1 MVVTRSL
8 LGSRVLIAVLMFALG
23 TGGDGE
29 EDILLAEL
37 ARAAAD
43 QLEARIREVA
53 ANVTHARVL
62 QAALDGEVYGA
73 QARSYSVNAS
83 LLRRQS
89 QLAEEGL
96 VAAAAPSLLSLRDEA
111 AQAHKAEM
119 YPPAQQQEPASQSG
133 PGADD
138 PGEAMRAQGVDADRL
153 REAGVLREAALDAD
167 VKALDPAAA
176 APAGSVWSPMLKG
189 ATVSMASS
197 VVTMPQYCLRVGIPD
212 FGSAFSDESHRGDVA
227 HGVLGGLAPRAD
239 QGQYPCLTR
248 RKKMDG
254 VGWIL
259 GGGPEQQSLDSALP
273 IRCLTRQNARVL
285 TCGSAEELVD
295 AVRFLNASATLDGT
309 LRASLKAPPSVG
321 LLWQRIAFARMGVER
336 SFPAM
341 VWTEGSKD
349 AYERYDP
356 RLQPW
361 FWAAASAPR
370 ALVVVLDTGAAME
383 EFDRRD
389 IALRLVSAVLRSVG
403 PGDLV
408 AFVAARDGAPRVF
421 GCGIGAVQC
430 GVPHETSH
438 GLRLCASKNQTLEW
452 MLAGA
457 TDSFR
462 ESSYG
467 ICNLGH
473 GVSLALELI
482 RAEIGTWEQAQA
494 KHPRPEVLVVSSA
507 HGWAPLDKVRKTAE
521 DLGVAVH
528 AVSVGAHGSSY
539 ERGWLTRLACGA
551 AGNDGALSHVPY
563 RYIWQQVAGGWY
575 RLAARKYATNERL
588 VAVSALGLS
597 PQRGMPVVTLSAPFY
612 ELAPSSGQ
620 EAEAGTAL
628 AQRVAGV
635 VAMDIAPGPVLQR
648 LAQKLVEDLEA
659 QLRAA
664 QDVVSGS
671 LDVVWWSRTHQEP
684 LLQLWAVDAS
694 GTVLAHPAL
703 PFETHGFTHLR
714 GIEGAEVYEALF
726 GWWRKEAGS
735 LQQGECAGP
744 RLFNTSR
751 IVQRGASRRGVWRAG
766 RPVQRVAFM
775 IDVGG
780 LVEHLEAVLVL
791 VFGGGHTGFA
801 VQSCQTRET
810 RACDMC
816 RTTGQGLVLTKM
828 QPGFP
833 VFPRNATSLVHH
845 YAMKVRPASM
855 DSVPGEQLGE
865 ALYGKLGNLTLVSSV
880 FAVSVLGL
888 SAPDSTPATFS
899 ASAGTEASKSSALDA
914 LSEWLLIVNISSAG
928 QLYPAAPASV
938 PGGGFTEQSVR
949 DVVATSMLDNA
960 WRQAWAQR
968 QRLVD
973 AGVLRSLPAIWRFVS
988 ATTASGSFRIFPGLA
1003 LPEDVEW
1010 TDIPAYIR
1018 SIEAFDVPVASVAG
1032 PYAHPIDGT
1041 PTVSVGSV
1049 VWEQQAQGA
1058 RIPAGV
1064 VAAEFAYAGFV
1075 SATLDMLD
1083 ECAFV
1088 MDRRWCMLLDQH
1100 ADVVAVSSSKRT
1112 DIELLLTAAQ
1122 AGAGLFL
1129 GEVEPQ
1135 LPRALE
1141 AAGVLGLV
1149 DASVSSIHGGRGTVV
1164 SSVALR
1170 VSAASAAVVHAT
1182 SWDGVRCLSNISFA
1196 LHPVTGTNA
1205 YVVIADGR
1213 SSAVTN
1219 CSQMTPVSRAGF
1231 TADLHLSRAAATT
1244 NATSQSH
1251 NASETQCGATRSRAC
1266 ASCYVSVP
1274 EERESSGEVA
1284 RAGHGVVGSQSAQ
1297 WVREVRANEEGGG
1310 GGECVMPTATLVR
1323 AHDGAPGD
1331 ADTCVWWRRRAGWC

>member
-1 MVVTRSL
+1 MVATWSL
-8 LGSRVLIAVLMFALG
+8 LGSRVLIAVLLFALG

-29 EDILLAEL
+29 VAEL
-37 ARAAAD
+37 ARAAAEH
-43 QLEARIREVA
+43 LAARIREVA

-73 QARSYSVNAS
+73 QARSFSVNAS
-83 LLRRQS
+83 LLRRQAR
-89 QLAEEGL
+89 LAEEGL
-96 VAAAAPSLLSLRDEA
+96 VAAAAPSLLSLRDA
-111 AQAHKAEM
+111 AAKAQARAAEM

-133 PGADD
+133 PVADD
-138 PGEAMRAQGVDADRL
+138 LGEAMRAQGVDADRL

-176 APAGSVWSPMLKG
+176 VPTGSVWSPMLKG

-197 VVTMPQYCLRVGIPD
+197 VVTMPQYCLRVGIPA
-212 FGSAFSDESHRGDVA
+212 FGSAFSDASHRGDVA

-239 QGQYPCLTR
+239 EGQYPCLTR
-248 RKKMDG
+248 RRMM
-254 VGWIL
+254 
-259 GGGPEQQSLDSALP
+259 EQQSLDSALP

-341 VWTEGSKD
+341 VWTEGFKD

-421 GCGIGAVQC
+421 GCGSGAVQC
-430 GVPHETSH
+430 GAPHETSH
-438 GLRLCASKNQTLEW
+438 GLRLCKSQNQTLEW

-467 ICNLGH
+467 LCDLGH
-473 GVSLALELI
+473 GMSLALELI
-482 RAEIGTWEQAQA
+482 KAEIGGWEQAHA
-494 KHPRPEVLVVSSA
+494 THPRPEVLVVASA
-507 HGWAPLDKVRKTAE
+507 HGWAPLDKVRETAE

-539 ERGWLTRLACGA
+539 ERGWLKRLACGA

-597 PQRGMPVVTLSAPFY
+597 PRRGMPVVTLSAPFY
-612 ELAPSSGQ
+612 ELAPSSSGQ
-620 EAEAGTAL
+620 EAGAGTA
-628 AQRVAGV
+628 RVAGV

-648 LAQKLVEDLEA
+648 IAQKLVEDLEA
-659 QLRAA
+659 RLRAA
-664 QDVVSGS
+664 Q
-671 LDVVWWSRTHQEP
+671 DVVWWSRTHQEP

-714 GIEGAEVYEALF
+714 DIEGAEVYEALF
-726 GWWRKEAGS
+726 GWWRKVAGS

-751 IVQRGASRRGVWRAG
+751 IVQRGTSSRGVWRSG
-766 RPVQRVAFM
+766 RSVQRVAFM

-780 LVEHLEAVLVL
+780 LVEHLEAVLVF
-791 VFGGGHTGFA
+791 VFGADHTGFA
-801 VQSCQTRET
+801 LQSG
-810 RACDMC
+810 ASDMC
-816 RTTGQGLVLTKM
+816 GTTGQGLVLTKM

-845 YAMKVRPASM
+845 YAMKVRPARM
-855 DSVPGEQLGE
+855 GSVHGEQLGE
-865 ALYGKLGNLTLVSSV
+865 ALYGKLGNLTLDSSV
-880 FAVSVLGL
+880 FAVSVRGL

-914 LSEWLLIVNISSAG
+914 LTEWLLIVNVTSAG
-928 QLYPAAPASV
+928 ELYPAAPASV

-960 WRQAWAQR
+960 WRQTWAQR

-988 ATTASGSFRIFPGLA
+988 ATTASGSFRIFPGVA

-1058 RIPAGV
+1058 CIPAGV

-1100 ADVVAVSSSKRT
+1100 AHVVAVSSSKRT
-1112 DIELLLTAAQ
+1112 DIQLLLTAAQ

-1182 SWDGVRCLSNISFA
+1182 SWDGVRCLGNVSFA
-1196 LHPVTGTNA
+1196 LHPVAGTNA
-1205 YVVIADGR
+1205 FVVIADGR
-1213 SSAVTN
+1213 NSAVTN
-1219 CSQMTPVSRAGF
+1219 CGQMTPVSRAGLI
-1231 TADLHLSRAAATT
+1231 ADLSLSRAATTT
-1244 NATSQSH
+1244 NATARPH

-1274 EERESSGEVA
+1274 AEGESRGEVA
-1284 RAGHGVVGSQSAQ
+1284 RAGDSVVGSQSPQ
-1297 WVREVRANEEGGG
+1297 WVREVRADEGGG
-1310 GGECVMPTATLVR
+1310 GGGDCVMPTSTLVR